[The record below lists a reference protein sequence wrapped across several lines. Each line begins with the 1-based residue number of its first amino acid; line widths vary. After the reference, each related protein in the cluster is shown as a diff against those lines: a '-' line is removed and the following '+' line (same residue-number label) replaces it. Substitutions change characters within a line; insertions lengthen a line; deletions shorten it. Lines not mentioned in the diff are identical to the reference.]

1 MNSILLFVCDLRS
14 SLIDVF
20 IRGRS
25 GNIIVKYRM
34 SIGNSYIRKVFTI
47 PKRIPKS
54 HKNMNN
60 R

>member
-47 PKRIPKS
+47 PLKQQYSQKS
-54 HKNMNN
+54 
-60 R
+60 